1 METVIVGVVEDA
13 RLDGPRSAT
22 RSAVYLSYSQW
33 VPEEFDVVLRSS
45 HASDAVIANVREAVR
60 ALDRTRPLYATS
72 ALADDVSHAI
82 AQDRTTMVLLVGFS
96 AVALLLAAA
105 GVYGILA
112 LQVGQRRPEIGIRLV
127 LGARPAA
134 VASAVVGRALRLG
147 LLGVAAGTA
156 AGLVLTKYMSSLLY
170 DVKASDPQ
178 TFVLT
183 GLILLGVALVA
194 SWIPARRATR
204 VDPVEVVR
212 GG

>member
-1 METVIVGVVEDA
+1 
-13 RLDGPRSAT
+13 
-22 RSAVYLSYSQW
+22 
-33 VPEEFDVVLRSS
+33 
-45 HASDAVIANVREAVR
+45 
-60 ALDRTRPLYATS
+60 
-72 ALADDVSHAI
+72 ADDVSDAI
-82 AQDRTTMVLLVGFS
+82 AQDRTTMVLLAGFS

-112 LQVGQRRPEIGIRLV
+112 LQVGHRRPEIGIRLA

-134 VASAVVGRALRLG
+134 VASAVVGRAIRLG
-147 LLGVAAGTA
+147 LLGIAAGTA
-156 AGLVLTKYMSSLLY
+156 AGLALTKYMSSLLY
-170 DVKASDPQ
+170 EVKASDPQ